1 MNYDVPHDDIDE
13 NGQMNLETYEKL
25 KQRLR
30 NRKIWYFPNSP
41 EKKPNA
47 LIAVLP
53 LNHSHS
59 ISHQQLLDCLY
70 DRLKSSSNEQNLDV
84 KERIISIEF
93 VPLSCILDSFDIP
106 NQFVIDC
113 DGNETKKELI
123 EKPLKVNLNKQSITI
138 ELLSYDEVMR
148 KEYEKSIKA
157 EKYRQ
162 LVKNHDQAVKR
173 VSGKK

>member
-1 MNYDVPHDDIDE
+1 
-13 NGQMNLETYEKL
+13 MNLDTYQKL

-30 NRKIWYFPNSP
+30 NHKLWYFSCPP
-41 EKKPNA
+41 EKKPHA

-53 LNHSHS
+53 VSHS
-59 ISHQQLLDCLY
+59 VSIQHQQILDCLY
-70 DRLKSSSNEQNLDV
+70 DRLKSSSIEQNLNV
-84 KERIISIEF
+84 KHRILSIEF
-93 VPLSCILDSFDIP
+93 LPLICILDSFDIP

-113 DGNETKKELI
+113 DNSETKKELI
-123 EKPLKVNLNKQSITI
+123 DKPLKLNVNKQSITI

-162 LVKNHDQAVKR
+162 LIKNHDQAVKR
-173 VSGKK
+173 TSAK

>member
-1 MNYDVPHDDIDE
+1 MNYDVPHDEIDE

-30 NRKIWYFPNSP
+30 NRKIWYFPNPP
-41 EKKPNA
+41 EKKPYA

-70 DRLKSSSNEQNLDV
+70 DRLNSSSDDV
-84 KERIISIEF
+84 KQRILSIEF
-93 VPLSCILDSFDIP
+93 VPLSCILDSFDIS
-106 NQFVIDC
+106 NQFVVDC

-123 EKPLKVNLNKQSITI
+123 DKPLKFNLNKQTITI